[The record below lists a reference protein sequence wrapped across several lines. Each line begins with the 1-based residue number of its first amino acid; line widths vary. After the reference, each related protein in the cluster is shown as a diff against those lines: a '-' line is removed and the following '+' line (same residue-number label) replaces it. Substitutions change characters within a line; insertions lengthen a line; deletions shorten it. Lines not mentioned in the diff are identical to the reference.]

1 MTNRNDRGSSED
13 RRRRREFLMTLYRA
27 DVDADEELR
36 EDWNGVLYEV
46 PLGEGQPACRCFRC
60 GKLLSL
66 ITMTIDR
73 IIPGCRGGT
82 YRRNNIRPACA
93 DCNNEIAKGLKK
105 REPSVR
111 NAS

>member
-13 RRRRREFLMTLYRA
+13 RRRRRDWIFAVYAADTMCRWRFNYLVSCEPDHPGAMRA
-27 DVDADEELR
+27 V
-36 EDWNGVLYEV
+36 
-46 PLGEGQPACRCFRC
+46 RCFRC
-60 GKLLSL
+60 GDLLNDEL
-66 ITMTIDR
+66 LTIDR
-73 IIPGCRGGT
+73 IIPGCKGGT

-93 DCNNEIAKGLKK
+93 NCNNEIAKGLSK